1 MMEMAC
7 RSSEHADG
15 TSAPKLSDALLFTTM
30 CIIGLPVEVQ
40 VKDGAIYSGIFHTAC
55 VEEDY
60 GIVLKKARRTQ
71 RGENGST
78 NLKEGAL
85 IDTLVVLSEDLVQVV
100 AKGLFFP
107 GDGVVSNA
115 AGDVLVASGH
125 GQQGTGLHQIEGEP
139 SKAFEILAVEGS
151 HIGEIRS
158 LDQIEDTNAA
168 NSNYKDGFLTKGEVA
183 LDMIEG
189 EVSDSKCNVT
199 LIKETG
205 KEEASSNQKAETMLC
220 EVACCTS
227 TSNTCLVDKQPEDEP
242 HVELSSKISFNEETC
257 TSHVHSAIA
266 PEGQHIDTHN
276 FSDSP
281 PAESITANASSS
293 SNSAMNVNSS
303 SCTSPLSSANGLV
316 SSVFKSNAKEFKLNP
331 GAKTFS
337 PSSAYS
343 RLAPMSASTTANI
356 GYVTNNTPG
365 GAVATTQPGVEVSSF
380 ASRSSLPV
388 KFVQYNNM
396 MAGSVGTGSQYGLP
410 IVGHVGSRQQP
421 VRYSGQYPAGPAYLP
436 PNHPNSQTVMLGR
449 LGQVVY
455 VHPISHD
462 AIQGAPALSQGPGC
476 HLLGT
481 PHQPHLPKH
490 QGRVTPA
497 LQLCMTPP
505 LVAGGQ
511 QSIAL
516 PAQLPFSQS
525 IPAIRPVPVVPSITS
540 VFGGVPLV
548 L

>member
-100 AKGLFFP
+100 AKLLHQGLFFP

-227 TSNTCLVDKQPEDEP
+227 TY
-242 HVELSSKISFNEETC
+242 
-257 TSHVHSAIA
+257 
-266 PEGQHIDTHN
+266 
-276 FSDSP
+276 SP

>member
-1 MMEMAC
+1 MLEMAY
-7 RSSEHADG
+7 RKSEYADE

-60 GIVLKKARRTQ
+60 GIVLKKARMTKK
-71 RGENGST
+71 GKNGST
-78 NLKEGAL
+78 NVKEGAL

-100 AKGLFFP
+100 AKGLSLP
-107 GDGVVSNA
+107 VEGVISNA
-115 AGDVLVASGH
+115 AGDNLIASGP
-125 GQQGTGLHQIEGEP
+125 GQQGTCLLQIEREP
-139 SKAFEILAVEGS
+139 TKAFEVHAVEVS
-151 HIGEIRS
+151 QIGEIRS
-158 LDQIEDTNAA
+158 LVQIEDTNVA
-168 NSNYKDGFLTKGEVA
+168 NSNYEDGFLVKGEMA

-189 EVSDSKCNVT
+189 EVSDSKQNDA
-199 LIKETG
+199 LMEETG
-205 KEEASSNQKAETMLC
+205 WEDASSNQKVETMLS

-227 TSNTCLVDKQPEDEP
+227 ASTTCLVDKQPEDEP
-242 HVELSSKISFNEETC
+242 HVELSSKISSNEETC
-257 TSHVHSAIA
+257 SSHVHSVVA
-266 PEGQHIDTHN
+266 PEGQHLDVPN

-281 PAESITANASSS
+281 PVEPIVANAPSS
-293 SNSAMNVNSS
+293 SNSAMDVNLS

-316 SSVFKSNAKEFKLNP
+316 SSVFKTNAKEFKLNP

-337 PSSAYS
+337 PSSACA

-356 GYVTNNTPG
+356 GYVTNNSLG
-365 GAVATTQPGVEVSSF
+365 GAAAATQPGVEVSSF
-380 ASRSSLPV
+380 APRMSLPV
-388 KFVQYNNM
+388 KFVQYNNI
-396 MAGSVGTGSQYGLP
+396 MAGSVGTGSHYGLP
-410 IVGHVGSRQQP
+410 IVGHIGSRQQP
-421 VRYSGQYPAGPAYLP
+421 VRYSGQYPAGPTYLP
-436 PNHPNSQTVMLGR
+436 PNHPNSQTVMFGR

-462 AIQGAPALSQGPGC
+462 AIHGAPALTQGPGC

-481 PHQPHLPKH
+481 PHQPHLPKR
-490 QGRVTPA
+490 QGTVTP

-505 LVAGGQ
+505 LVTGGQ
-511 QSIAL
+511 QPIAL
-516 PAQLPFSQS
+516 PALPFSQP
-525 IPAIRPVPVVPSITS
+525 IPAIRPVPVVSSMTS